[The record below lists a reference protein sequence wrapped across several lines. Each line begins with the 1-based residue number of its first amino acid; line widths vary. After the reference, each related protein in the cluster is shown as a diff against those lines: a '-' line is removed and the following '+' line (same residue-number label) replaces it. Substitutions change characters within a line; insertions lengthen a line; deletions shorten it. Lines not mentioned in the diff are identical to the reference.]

1 MSMNLLQQLNTIP
14 NLGGTGLPVQ
24 QYASEMQAV
33 LTSQLEQI
41 PDNELSTL
49 SSTQSALTS
58 LQPALSQLQSATQTL
73 ASSLS
78 WNSVN
83 LTTTGTG
90 FTATS
95 TSGAQPSSYT
105 VMVNNLST
113 AQWNTASVSLA
124 TSTGS
129 STLTAGTFQII
140 PASTSAL
147 TGTATIT
154 VTSGESLSS
163 IVSAVNQDTSS
174 TGVVASVLDT
184 NGGYEISFQDT
195 NAGSSNTFSLQDING
210 GTVISGQLGV
220 TLTAAAKNASI
231 TLDGSMTL
239 TSASNVFTNA
249 IPNVT
254 INVSQAGSS
263 GTILLSQDSN
273 SALSAVQTW
282 MNAYNSVMSTLNTDT
297 SYTAPTTSG
306 QNAQAQ
312 TGPLFTDP
320 AGTGLL
326 SQLPN
331 AVNSF
336 VGANGSGTQS
346 SIYQSLSQIGI
357 VIDPNTGKLEFQ
369 TASGFSS
376 GSTTGTASFSGTL
389 PSGQTMFTDAVKNN
403 ASAVQQLFGVIQTT
417 ALSSETP
424 TTGILGQVN
433 TVLNEFLGAG
443 SSTGVIPSELN
454 SISLQQKETNQYL
467 TQLNQMIASNV
478 QNFTSQLNNLNAS
491 LQQSSAQLQQ
501 INALMNG
508 TSSSSSSSS
517 TGSSSSSSGG

>member
-1 MSMNLLQQLNTIP
+1 
-14 NLGGTGLPVQ
+14 
-24 QYASEMQAV
+24 
-33 LTSQLEQI
+33 
-41 PDNELSTL
+41 
-49 SSTQSALTS
+49 
-58 LQPALSQLQSATQTL
+58 
-73 ASSLS
+73 
-78 WNSVN
+78 
-83 LTTTGTG
+83 
-90 FTATS
+90 
-95 TSGAQPSSYT
+95 
-105 VMVNNLST
+105 
-113 AQWNTASVSLA
+113 
-124 TSTGS
+124 
-129 STLTAGTFQII
+129 
-140 PASTSAL
+140 
-147 TGTATIT
+147 
-154 VTSGESLSS
+154 
-163 IVSAVNQDTSS
+163 
-174 TGVVASVLDT
+174 
-184 NGGYEISFQDT
+184 
-195 NAGSSNTFSLQDING
+195 
-210 GTVISGQLGV
+210 
-220 TLTAAAKNASI
+220 
-231 TLDGSMTL
+231 MTL

-320 AGTGLL
+320 AATGLL

-491 LQQSSAQLQQ
+491 LQQSSAQMQQ

-508 TSSSSSSSS
+508 TSSSSSSSN